1 MELQQKP
8 GTGENWCITT
18 MATRVQLLNTE
29 ITHEECRNFLQLLID
44 QGVIP
49 QVRLFFGREK
59 ERRYG
64 TAWLGRKEIILN
76 RRCVEVF
83 LHETAHFVCSYRY
96 KDKDSHGPCFARC
109 LDRLIY
115 MWLNKETKF

>member
-1 MELQQKP
+1 MEHCSRP
-8 GTGENWCITT
+8 GTGESWCSTS
-18 MATRVQLLNTE
+18 MATRVELLNTE
-29 ITHEECRNFLQLLID
+29 IAHEECRNFLQLLID

-64 TAWLGRKEIILN
+64 TAWIGRKEIILN

-83 LHETAHFVCSYRY
+83 LHETAHFVCAYHY

-115 MWLNKETKF
+115 MWLYKETKF